1 MLIYILSSNGLR
13 QLPCGRPINVERIL
27 CKSKGD
33 EKRYMWLKRE
43 NNVLQN
49 FGACKES
56 RCDIRV
62 DVDGV
67 KGAMNIYEC
76 SKKNLFVVKGM
87 INMTYER

>member
-62 DVDGV
+62 MLTES
-67 KGAMNIYEC
+67 KAPRISMNVA
-76 SKKNLFVVKGM
+76 KKKTCLLLK
-87 INMTYER
+87 E